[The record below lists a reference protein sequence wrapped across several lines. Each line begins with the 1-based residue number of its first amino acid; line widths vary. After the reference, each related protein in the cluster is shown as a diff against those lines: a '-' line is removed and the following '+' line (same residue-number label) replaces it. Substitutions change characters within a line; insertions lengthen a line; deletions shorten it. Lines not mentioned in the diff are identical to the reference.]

1 MILLFMPYHHRVIVR
16 VILMESNRESKL
28 LGVLLQKYYA
38 KLVRVLAQC
47 IEGDLLPALVSAQ
60 VITIDDKNTIKRHG
74 NTLEDKAQYLLDN
87 YVNSS
92 LSVGITDNFIK
103 LLEVM
108 RDIPYC
114 KSLADDLTT
123 SASQLAS
130 STPHNSRIND
140 QSQLKEETSTR
151 IQTGTEIARIELV
164 QGCVIYASF
173 RASAGII

>member
-1 MILLFMPYHHRVIVR
+1 
-16 VILMESNRESKL
+16 MESNCESKS

-87 YVNSS
+87 YVNRA
-92 LSVGITDNFIK
+92 LSVGITDKFIK

-108 RDIPYC
+108 EDIPYC
-114 KSLADDLTT
+114 KSLADELTT
-123 SASQLAS
+123 STSGLVL
-130 STPHNSRIND
+130 STPQNSRIND
-140 QSQLKEETSTR
+140 QSQLKEETPTR
-151 IQTGTEIARIELV
+151 IQTG
-164 QGCVIYASF
+164 IY
-173 RASAGII
+173 R